1 MSRGDCELVRG
12 LRSMV
17 RSKNQTTSEPSTII
31 IPFRILF
38 NYSPICVILIK
49 NYRRSLKKKK
59 KKPFFSI
66 ISSEIFKNL
75 TRLSKDDRDFRKI
88 GKTKLNLSYKVDE
101 IFLIF
106 LIYEHYL

>member
-17 RSKNQTTSEPSTII
+17 RSNNQTTSEPSTII

-88 GKTKLNLSYKVDE
+88 KKLS
-101 IFLIF
+101 
-106 LIYEHYL
+106 

>member
-12 LRSMV
+12 LRSTV
-17 RSKNQTTSEPSTII
+17 RSNNQTTSEPSTII

-75 TRLSKDDRDFRKI
+75 TRLSKDDRDFHKI
-88 GKTKLNLSYKVDE
+88 KKLS
-101 IFLIF
+101 
-106 LIYEHYL
+106 